1 MSQQQ
6 PLQPDDISVSVV
18 QSKGKPLFYYL
29 IKQWPFHLMVL
40 PSLVFLIIF
49 AYLPM
54 GGLVMA
60 FQDYKPWLGLTGSE
74 WVGLDQFRYLFER
87 EDSLQVIW
95 NTLIIAIFKMVLN
108 LVAPFT
114 FAILLNEIRK
124 QLVKRFVQTLVYLPH
139 FLSWVILGGILTDL
153 LSTEG
158 GLVNRLL
165 TGVFGMEP
173 IFFLGNGDWF
183 RFTVIVSDVWK
194 EFGFGTVVFLAA
206 LANINPSLYEAAE
219 VDGASRWK
227 QTIHITV
234 PSLIPIAIVVGTLAL
249 GNVLNAGFDQ
259 IFNLYNSLVYAK
271 GDIIDTFVYRTAIL
285 NGEMG
290 FGTAIGLF
298 KSVISFI
305 LVVIS
310 YRLAYKLANYRIF

>member
-1 MSQQQ
+1 
-6 PLQPDDISVSVV
+6 
-18 QSKGKPLFYYL
+18 
-29 IKQWPFHLMVL
+29 MVL